1 MAFNYKEAVPWGRS
15 FAEYQQ
21 MFALTEA
28 DLSRKILGCSDGPAS
43 FNVEMQEHGYTVTSC
58 DPFYQCSLEQVQE
71 RIAATYELVLS
82 QTRANQDK
90 FIWEHIKSV
99 DELGEIRMRAMRRF
113 MADYEQGKQEGRYI
127 TAELPKLPFVR
138 KQFDLAL
145 CSHFLFLYS
154 DNFSLEFHT
163 ESILQLC
170 QLANEV
176 RIFPVLNVN
185 AEVSPHLAPIQAKL
199 SEMGYQHTLETVDYE
214 FQRGG
219 NQMLRITT

>member
-21 MFALTEA
+21 MFALTES
-28 DLSRKILGCSDGPAS
+28 DLNRKILGCSDGPAS
-43 FNVEMQEHGYTVTSC
+43 FNAEMKERGYSVISC
-58 DPFYQCSLEQVQE
+58 DPFYQCTPEQVQE
-71 RIAATYELVLS
+71 RIDDTYEIVIT

-99 DELGEIRMRAMRRF
+99 EELGEIRMAAMRRF
-113 MADYEQGKQEGRYI
+113 MADYEQGKREGRYI
-127 TAELPKLPFVR
+127 TAELPKLPFAA

-154 DNFSLEFHT
+154 DNFSLEFHI
-163 ESILQLC
+163 ESVLHLC
-170 QLANEV
+170 EIAQEV
-176 RIFPVLNVN
+176 RIFPVLNIDST
-185 AEVSPHLAPIQAKL
+185 VSPYLAPVQAKL
-199 SEMGYQHTLETVDYE
+199 SEMGYQHSLETGNYE